1 MDVNTVRAVFT
12 LLALLAFVGVV
23 VWAYSSKNKK
33 RFEED
38 ALLPFADEGV
48 EMPPVG
54 EQSR

>member
-12 LLALLAFVGVV
+12 LLALLAFVAVA
-23 VWAYSSKNKK
+23 VWAYSSKNKA

-38 ALLPFADEGV
+38 ALLPFADDEV
-48 EMPPVG
+48 ETPPVG